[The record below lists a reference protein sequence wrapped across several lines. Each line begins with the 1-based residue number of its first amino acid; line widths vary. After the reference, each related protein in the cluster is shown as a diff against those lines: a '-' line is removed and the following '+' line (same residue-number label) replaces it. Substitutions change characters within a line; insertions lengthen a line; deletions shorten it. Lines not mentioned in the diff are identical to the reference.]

1 MHRGKSPPSRENGST
16 VTDARSTVSRGA
28 RPLCSPIRSYYIW
41 FQRLIISLDCSQIS
55 CSLRVYPSPGSSEN
69 SARISSLMGQ
79 MRVRRTGPWVKIS
92 CPFSWVQFNS
102 VRGSRRGSM
111 SIILAVHH
119 KHPLYFHNIR
129 SNSQLQLPKMLQRL
143 FASHAH
149 PHRNVGYE
157 ADILFPACHQSCQR
171 S

>member
-1 MHRGKSPPSRENGST
+1 MPSFAISQFIILLEPLWVSAVFLLLSTGPLLYIIPRYPAHSGYIRHPVPQRTAQGSQPYGSNACPPNG
-16 VTDARSTVSRGA
+16 A
-28 RPLCSPIRSYYIW
+28 
-41 FQRLIISLDCSQIS
+41 
-55 CSLRVYPSPGSSEN
+55 
-69 SARISSLMGQ
+69 MGQ
-79 MRVRRTGPWVKIS
+79 NLVSIFLGTVYS
-92 CPFSWVQFNS
+92 A
-102 VRGSRRGSM
+102 RGSRRGSM

-157 ADILFPACHQSCQR
+157 ADILFLACHQSCQR